1 MEVVVRQSFVD
12 LTVNALRVAILRGEI
27 APGARLTEIDLAQKM
42 EVSRASVR
50 AALAILD
57 GEGLVVRQP
66 FASWRVNDI
75 SDTSIWEIYTLR
87 GCLEGLAAR
96 LCAKGLND
104 AIRLELT
111 GAYERLKR
119 AEDDAQSSDRV
130 EADLNFHRTIV
141 RMADHSSLLRQY
153 LALSNKFEWLYR
165 WSEQHWPQRI
175 SLIEWHQP
183 ILQSIL
189 SGSPDLAE
197 AAIRLHIE
205 NSMADD
211 LRDFAEHLRKTA
223 PPKDAALTKTQKQ

>member
-1 MEVVVRQSFVD
+1 MKVVVKQSFVD
-12 LTVNALRVAILRGEI
+12 LTVNALRVAILHGEI
-27 APGARLTEIDLAQKM
+27 PPGARLTEINLAQKM
-42 EVSRASVR
+42 EISRASVR

-66 FASWRVNDI
+66 FSAWRVNDI
-75 SDTSIWEIYTLR
+75 SETSIWEIYTLR

-96 LCAKGLND
+96 LCALALND
-104 AIRLELT
+104 TIRQELT
-111 GAYERLKR
+111 SAYERLKL
-119 AEDDAQSSDRV
+119 AEDSAQNNDRV

-141 RMADHSSLLRQY
+141 RMANHGSLLRQY

-183 ILQSIL
+183 ILESIL
-189 SGSPDLAE
+189 SGSADLAE
-197 AAIRLHIE
+197 VAIRLHIE

-211 LRDFAEHLRKTA
+211 LRDFADHLYKSAPNKDVKLVTARK
-223 PPKDAALTKTQKQ
+223 Q